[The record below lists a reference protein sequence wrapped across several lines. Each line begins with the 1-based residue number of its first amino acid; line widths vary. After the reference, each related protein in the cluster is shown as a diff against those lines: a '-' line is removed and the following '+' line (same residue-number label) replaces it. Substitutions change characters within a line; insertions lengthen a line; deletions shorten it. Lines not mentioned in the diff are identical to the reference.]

1 MGRSAAWW
9 RRLLGWPEPTQEPAD
24 QTVEY
29 PWHGRWDRVA
39 KRSAG
44 PDFTRADYSEARRR
58 AREVAQATLGPELW
72 AELQGPTLRIGTT
85 DPAQVQPV
93 IDALRTRGLVVRRVQ
108 MMRPSLE
115 ELFIETVTDSAGRGP
130 TL

>member
-1 MGRSAAWW
+1 MPATPPPPI
-9 RRLLGWPEPTQEPAD
+9 RRGQL
-24 QTVEY
+24 
-29 PWHGRWDRVA
+29 H
-39 KRSAG
+39 S
-44 PDFTRADYSEARRR
+44 
-58 AREVAQATLGPELW
+58 ELW
-72 AELQGPTLRIGTT
+72 VELQGPTLRIGTT

-93 IDALRTRGLVVRRVQ
+93 IDALRARRLTVRRVQ